1 MALLGFMSLSG
12 MLIKN
17 AIVLLD
23 EIALRMSDSTDPL
36 VAIREAGISRMS
48 PVVLAG
54 VTTVLGMIP
63 LLTDAFF
70 VAMAVTIMAGLTFA
84 TVLTLVLVPVLYEV
98 FRIVGVPAE
107 IRMPLCVGTSL
118 AIIIPVSIRSYK
130 AHKAKGAVDEDV
142 LREWRYP
149 IIASVIIGSFI
160 AYFAPSA
167 VFKGVFIL
175 CSLILAVRMLG
186 GFEWRLGN
194 ELPKQ
199 PKIGAF
205 GAAIGI
211 ASTLMGVGGGAL
223 ATMVLSFYG
232 VAIHRAVATSSGVGV
247 LIAIPGAIGYVLA
260 GWGKAGLP
268 PLSLGYVS
276 IIGVLLIAPL
286 SVLIAP
292 IGVRIAHSW
301 SKRRLEI
308 AFGIFMVVV
317 CLRFVLSF
325 LGY

>member
-1 MALLGFMSLSG
+1 MILGVSYHDLLWL
-12 MLIKN
+12 
-17 AIVLLD
+17 
-23 EIALRMSDSTDPL
+23 L
-36 VAIREAGISRMS
+36 VAMTIAGAITGL
-48 PVVLAG
+48 LAG
-54 VTTVLGMIP
+54 LFGIGGGS
-63 LLTDAFF
+63 
-70 VAMAVTIMAGLTFA
+70 II
-84 TVLTLVLVPVLYEV
+84 VPVLYEL
-98 FRIVGVPAE
+98 FRVLNVPE
-107 IRMPLCVGTSL
+107 EVRMPLCVGTSL

-317 CLRFVLSF
+317 CARFVASF

>member
-1 MALLGFMSLSG
+1 VILGVSYHDLLWL
-12 MLIKN
+12 
-17 AIVLLD
+17 
-23 EIALRMSDSTDPL
+23 L
-36 VAIREAGISRMS
+36 VAMTIAGAITGL
-48 PVVLAG
+48 LAG
-54 VTTVLGMIP
+54 LFGIGGGS
-63 LLTDAFF
+63 
-70 VAMAVTIMAGLTFA
+70 II
-84 TVLTLVLVPVLYEV
+84 VPVLYEL
-98 FRIVGVPAE
+98 FRVLNVPE
-107 IRMPLCVGTSL
+107 EVRMPLCVGTSL

-317 CLRFVLSF
+317 CARFVASF